1 LMGNYLA
8 FSDQTKDYN
17 AKIIK
22 YFYYDVAK
30 VVGGAA
36 GLIQYFEKQKVEGLT
51 NLAAATGDVDITGV
65 LDSDGA
71 TTINGITVS
80 GVGDAVE
87 VTTDTGD
94 ITFNPSW
101 YLKQNPDVAAS
112 GQDPYRHYLMYGA
125 AEGRLPKPESLSE
138 NVDTTASGAA
148 GDDKTSE
155 DSADNVEN
163 NSAEIESE
171 EAESSP

>member
-1 LMGNYLA
+1 M
-8 FSDQTKDYN
+8 
-17 AKIIK
+17 
-22 YFYYDVAK
+22 
-30 VVGGAA
+30 
-36 GLIQYFEKQKVEGLT
+36 
-51 NLAAATGDVDITGV
+51 
-65 LDSDGA
+65 
-71 TTINGITVS
+71 
-80 GVGDAVE
+80 GDAVE

-155 DSADNVEN
+155 DSADSVEN
-163 NSAEIESE
+163 NSTEIESE
-171 EAESSP
+171 EVESSP